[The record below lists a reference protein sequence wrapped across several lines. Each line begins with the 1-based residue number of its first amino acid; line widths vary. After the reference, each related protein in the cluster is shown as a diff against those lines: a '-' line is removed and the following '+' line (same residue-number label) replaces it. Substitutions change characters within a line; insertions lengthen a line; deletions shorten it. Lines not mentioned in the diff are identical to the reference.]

1 MELFITSG
9 EDKVSKIYQSIDANK
24 KTIDEALETL
34 DRLSFSPD
42 EKEPQAKV
50 KESRVAYVASFS
62 KVARLIAAEKRHEA
76 VNMMSGETLP
86 ALDLLQQ
93 RITDMLNLEKKLVA
107 ADGTE
112 TTRNIE
118 SARNLMIGLGLAA
131 TSTG

>member
-42 EKEPQAKV
+42 EKEQAKV

-112 TTRNIE
+112 TTQNIE

>member
-1 MELFITSG
+1 
-9 EDKVSKIYQSIDANK
+9 
-24 KTIDEALETL
+24 
-34 DRLSFSPD
+34 
-42 EKEPQAKV
+42 
-50 KESRVAYVASFS
+50 
-62 KVARLIAAEKRHEA
+62 
-76 VNMMSGETLP
+76 MMSGETLP